1 MIFGAKYICAAP
13 ITAETAAALPVY
25 GPGFPVGALNQVTE
39 NITYATVKGYG
50 DDRTTHQRTDMTGG
64 TVDVQ
69 VTDLELTK
77 RAAFYGATMRD
88 GKLISK
94 LTDVAPPFG
103 LAYYMDMQEPDTGA
117 IYYEVHYFSKVIAQ
131 RQNLTA
137 TTVGESVTYQYLPI
151 KFEVQRPKFAEFEHD
166 AVFSTEAEAIA
177 YIDNLLNVQAWHVVQ
192 TGANGAGT
200 VSPSGAGAVA
210 DGEDLVFTFTP
221 AAPAAVYLDGAEV
234 TSAVANGAYTLSA
247 VSQDHALTA
256 IFTA

>member
-13 ITAETAAALPVY
+13 ITAEATISLPTY
-25 GPGFPVGALNQVTE
+25 GAGFHVGALNQVTE

-69 VTDLELTK
+69 VTDLDLAK

-103 LAYYMDMQEPDTGA
+103 LAYYMDMQQPDTGA

-137 TTVGESVTYQYLPI
+137 ATVGEAVTYQYLPI

-166 AVFSTEAEAIA
+166 AVFDTEAEAIA
-177 YIDNLLNVQAWHVVQ
+177 YIDNLLNVKAWHVVQ
-192 TGANGAGT
+192 AGANGPGA
-200 VSPSGAGAVA
+200 VSPAGAVAVA
-210 DGEDLVFTFTP
+210 DGEELVFRFTP
-221 AAPAAVYLDGAEV
+221 AVPTALYLDGAEV
-234 TSAVANGAYTLSA
+234 TSAVAAGKYTLDT
-247 VSQDHALTA
+247 VNGDHTLTA